1 MDKMMCIVALANL
14 MVEPNHRAELHSQ
27 LMFGDK
33 VTVLNDLIGNWQK
46 VRCAFDGYE
55 GWVLLSQLSS
65 ISDEQFNQKPTGIVG
80 LDSKKVL
87 YNGLDIIVFTG
98 TYVYAEDKNTSIIA
112 SSFKDYPFNNTIQL
126 NILSHFLQTPYMWGG
141 HTTAG
146 IDCSGLVQVFYRFF
160 QINLPHNAAAQMVFG
175 ETVDFIQ
182 QVVIGDLA
190 FFENNDGEIK
200 HVGIFISPNEI
211 IHAAESNGKVAIDY
225 IDMEG
230 IINKLSSKR
239 THQLRAIKRLI
250 PLS

>member
-1 MDKMMCIVALANL
+1 MCNVSLANL

-33 VTVLNDLIGNWQK
+33 VTILNEVSGNWQK
-46 VRCAFDGYE
+46 VCCAFDGFE

-65 ISDEQFNQKPTGIVG
+65 VSDEQFIQKPTGIVG
-80 LDSKKVL
+80 FDLTKAL
-87 YNGLDIIVFTG
+87 YNESDFIVFPS
-98 TYVYAEDKNTSIIA
+98 TYVYGEANEFSING
-112 SSFKDYPFNNTIQL
+112 SSFKGYAFNNETQH
-126 NILSHFLQTPYMWGG
+126 NILSHFLHTPYMWGG

-160 QINLPHNAAAQMVFG
+160 QINLPHNAAAQMAFG
-175 ETVDFIQ
+175 ENVDFIQ
-182 QVVIGDLA
+182 QVVSGDLA
-190 FFENNDGEIK
+190 FFENKEGEIK

-211 IHAAESNGKVAIDY
+211 MHAAESNGKVAIDH

-230 IINKLSSKR
+230 IINKLSGKR

>member
-1 MDKMMCIVALANL
+1 MSLANL

-33 VTVLNDLIGNWQK
+33 VTILNDTSGNWQK
-46 VRCAFDGYE
+46 VCCAFDGYE
-55 GWVLLSQLSS
+55 GWVLKSQLSPVT
-65 ISDEQFNQKPTGIVG
+65 DEQFIQKPTGIVG
-80 LDSKKVL
+80 FDSNKVV
-87 YNGLDIIVFTG
+87 NKGTDFFVFPG
-98 TYVYAEDKNTSIIA
+98 TYVYAEDKNISIIA
-112 SSFKDYPFNNTIQL
+112 SSFKDYPFNNAKQL
-126 NILSHFLQTPYMWGG
+126 NILYHFLQTPYMWGG
-141 HTTAG
+141 HTSAG

-160 QINLPHNAAAQMVFG
+160 QINLPHNAAAQMAFG

-190 FFENNDGEIK
+190 FFENNDSEIK

-230 IINKLSSKR
+230 ITNKLSGKR

>member
-1 MDKMMCIVALANL
+1 MCNVSLANL

-33 VTVLNDLIGNWQK
+33 VTVLNEISGNWQK
-46 VRCAFDGYE
+46 VCCVFDGYE

-65 ISDEQFNQKPTGIVG
+65 ISDEQFIQKPTGIIG
-80 LDSKKVL
+80 FDSNKAL
-87 YNGLDIIVFTG
+87 YNNADIIVFPG
-98 TYVYAEDKNTSIIA
+98 TYVYGEDKNISRIA
-112 SSFKDYPFNNTIQL
+112 SSFKDYPFNNETQL

-141 HTTAG
+141 HTLAG

-160 QINLPHNAAAQMVFG
+160 QINLPHNASAQMAFG
-175 ETVDFIQ
+175 EPVDFIQ

-225 IDMEG
+225 IYMEG
-230 IINKLSSKR
+230 IINKLSGKR

-250 PLS
+250 SLS

>member
-1 MDKMMCIVALANL
+1 MCNVSLANL

-33 VTVLNDLIGNWQK
+33 VTLLSDTSGNWHK
-46 VRCAFDGYE
+46 VCCVFDGYE
-55 GWVLLSQLSS
+55 GWVLKSQLSS
-65 ISDEQFNQKPTGIVG
+65 VSDEQFIQKPNGIVG
-80 LDSKKVL
+80 FDQNKAFYK
-87 YNGLDIIVFTG
+87 NAEIIVFPG
-98 TYVYAEDKNTSIIA
+98 TYVYTEDKYTSVIA

-126 NILSHFLQTPYMWGG
+126 NILSNFLQTPYMWGG

-160 QINLPHNAAAQMVFG
+160 QINLPHNAAAQMAFG

-200 HVGIFISPNEI
+200 HVGIFLSPNEI
-211 IHAAESNGKVAIDY
+211 IHAAESNGKVAIDH

-230 IINKLSSKR
+230 IINKISGKR
-239 THQLRAIKRLI
+239 THQLRVIKRLLPI
-250 PLS
+250 V